1 MADLVPLKVASQPG
15 CKRDGTLLEGDNY
28 VDTQWCRFQLR
39 KGLPRKMGGYR
50 RLTAELSGISRGLNV
65 FNSDLDTYT
74 HTGWSGGLE
83 RFLLDQN
90 GNVSSISDRTPAGFT
105 VDAKNLWQFDTLA
118 EATGIKSY
126 LLAHAAPNL
135 TDIAATTDA
144 PVYYGDVLGTGAL
157 TATTSPDVSGGVMSL
172 GPFAVSFGNY
182 GVVNY
187 TKEINPNDVTG
198 VWESVRPASSKLVYG
213 LPVRA
218 GAGNGPSGLIWGV
231 ESLIRMTFVGGTA
244 TFNFDNI
251 TSAYSLLSSQCIIEY
266 DGIYYWAGIDHFLSF
281 NGVIQEIENGMNLNW
296 FYDNLNY
303 AQSQKV
309 FAFKIPR
316 WGEIWWCYP
325 RGTATECTHAV
336 IYNVRLSRI
345 FGYAIWY
352 DTELPNNGRSAG
364 QFARVFRSPLMTGTE
379 PVVEKATVT
388 LQITTA
394 STSTSN
400 YNIILNGATAVNVTA
415 TASGSTITTAAE
427 IAAGTYTD
435 WIASQNGSAV
445 TFISITDGEKS
456 GLYSLAQSG
465 AGTPAVGVFA
475 TVISGAP
482 KYKLWQQEFGTDD
495 VDGNYVLAVQSYFET
510 GSLWLATDGE
520 QKNNSIYLDYIEPDF
535 VQSGDMTVQVIG
547 SYSNARA
554 ADVSSTPLSF
564 PDTATSAEEQVVY
577 IREQRR
583 QLRLRFE
590 SNVTGGD
597 YQQGDT
603 VLQVRP
609 GDARITS

>member
-1 MADLVPLKVASQPG
+1 
-15 CKRDGTLLEGDNY
+15 
-28 VDTQWCRFQLR
+28 
-39 KGLPRKMGGYR
+39 
-50 RLTAELSGISRGLNV
+50 
-65 FNSDLDTYT
+65 
-74 HTGWSGGLE
+74 
-83 RFLLDQN
+83 
-90 GNVSSISDRTPAGFT
+90 
-105 VDAKNLWQFDTLA
+105 
-118 EATGIKSY
+118 

-135 TDIAATTDA
+135 TDISATTDA
-144 PVYYGDVLGTGAL
+144 PVYYGNVLGTAAL

-281 NGVIQEIENGMNLNW
+281 NGVIQEVENGMNLNW

-345 FGYAIWY
+345 FGYAVWY

-400 YNIILNGATAVNVTA
+400 YNIVLNGATAVNVTA
-415 TASGSTITTAAE
+415 TANSSTITTAAE

-510 GSLWLATDGE
+510 NAIWPAEMQGSSNRGL
-520 QKNNSIYLDYIEPDF
+520 YVDYFEPDF
-535 VQSGDMTVQVIG
+535 VQSGDMTVQVTG

-554 ADVSSTPLSF
+554 TQVTSDPISF
-564 PDTATSAEEQVVY
+564 PATATSAEEQVVY

-583 QLRLRFE
+583 QMRFKFE
-590 SNVTGGD
+590 SNVAGGN
-597 YQQGDT
+597 YEMGDT
-603 VLQVRP
+603 VAQVRP
-609 GDARITS
+609 ADGRITS

>member
-1 MADLVPLKVASQPG
+1 MADLVPLKIASQPG

-65 FNSDLDTYT
+65 FNSDLNTYT
-74 HTGWSGGLE
+74 HSGWYAGLE
-83 RFLLDQN
+83 RFILDQN
-90 GNVSSISDRTPAGFT
+90 GNVSSISDRTPVGFT
-105 VDAKNLWQFDTLA
+105 VDAKNLWQFDVLYSGADVTS
-118 EATGIKSY
+118 I

-135 TDIAATTDA
+135 TDIAATTDT

-157 TATTSPDVSGGVMSL
+157 IPTGSPAVSGGVMAL
-172 GPFAVSFGNY
+172 GAFAVSYGND
-182 GVVNY
+182 GVINY
-187 TKEINPNDVTG
+187 TSDSSPNDVTG
-198 VWESVRPASSKLVYG
+198 IWESVRPTASKLVYG

-218 GAGNGPSGLIWGV
+218 GAGNGPSGLIWGID
-231 ESLIRMTFVGGTA
+231 SLIRMTYVGGTA

-281 NGVIQEIENGMNLNW
+281 NGVIQEVENGMNLNW

-309 FAFKIPR
+309 FAFKVPR

-336 IYNVRLSRI
+336 IYNVRLSRLL
-345 FGYAIWY
+345 GYAVWY
-352 DTELPNNGRSAG
+352 DTELPNDGRSAG

-379 PVVEKATVT
+379 PVAAKATIT

-394 STSTSN
+394 STSASS
-400 YNIILNGATAVNVTA
+400 YNVILDDATAVNVAA
-415 TASGSTITTAAE
+415 TASGSTITTAAQ
-427 IAAGTYTD
+427 IAAGTYTG
-435 WIASQNGSAV
+435 WVATQNGSAV
-445 TFISITDGEKS
+445 TFISITDGEKTGS
-456 GLYSLAQSG
+456 YGLTQSG
-465 AGTPAVGVFA
+465 AATPAAGVFTIIA
-475 TVISGAP
+475 SGAS
-482 KYKLWQQEFGTDD
+482 KYKLWQHEFGTDD
-495 VDGNYVLAVQSYFET
+495 IDGNNTLAIQSYFET
-510 GSLWLATDGE
+510 NAIFPAEMQG
-520 QKNNSIYLDYIEPDF
+520 NSNRGLYVDYFEPDF
-535 VQSGDMTVQVIG
+535 IQSGDMTVQVTG

-554 ADVSSTPLSF
+554 PQVSSDPISF
-564 PDTATSAEEQVVY
+564 PATATSAEDQVVY

-583 QLRLRFE
+583 QMRFKFE
-590 SNVTGGD
+590 SNVVGGN
-597 YQQGDT
+597 YEMGDT
-603 VLQVRP
+603 IAQVRP
-609 GDARITS
+609 ADGRITS